1 MVGCTGTRDAAWQRP
16 GADLERNVGDRVT
29 GKVRVRVNEA
39 ASGRPDLAD
48 ATRALRRLLEVVRAR
63 EVCAP
68 PVVIARLEGAIIA
81 LEAVA
86 TGKTPVADDI
96 LVPGPYSV

>member
-1 MVGCTGTRDAAWQRP
+1 VS
-16 GADLERNVGDRVT
+16 
-29 GKVRVRVNEA
+29 EA

-48 ATRALRRLLEVVRAR
+48 AARTLRRLLEVVRGR

-81 LEAVA
+81 LDAVA
-86 TGKTPVADDI
+86 TGKTPVPDDL
-96 LVPGPYSV
+96 LVPGPYTV